1 VEEVVDA
8 RTDPLA
14 QFDKIYAVLKLLN
27 PIKPRVAARD
37 HHDKDRPSASS
48 RNEEGKTCSTTLQ
61 HESNRALAV
70 SFLRSAIGIATGRPI
85 TTPAT
90 LTSASH
96 TGPHT
101 ETTKTTSFSDTGSF
115 CSTS

>member
-48 RNEEGKTCSTTLQ
+48 RNEEGKTCS
-61 HESNRALAV
+61 
-70 SFLRSAIGIATGRPI
+70 AIGIATGRPI